1 MCKYK
6 LLTKKNTSKGKSDT
20 RGTAQCQTEATDVDL
35 FFKYFSKHNGK
46 KKEHSIKCEER
57 SKCISRHIL
66 FIFLRHTL
74 NVHCK
79 SCSPYTCKEKVD
91 F

>member
-20 RGTAQCQTEATDVDL
+20 RWTAQCQTESTDVDL
-35 FFKYFSKHNGK
+35 FLSISQNTMGK
-46 KKEHSIKCEER
+46 KKEHSIKYEER
-57 SKCISRHIL
+57 SKCIS
-66 FIFLRHTL
+66 RHTL

-79 SCSPYTCKEKVD
+79 SCRPYTCKEKVD

>member
-20 RGTAQCQTEATDVDL
+20 RGTAQCQTEATDFDL
-35 FFKYFSKHNGK
+35 LSISQNTMGR
-46 KKEHSIKCEER
+46 KEHSIKSEER
-57 SKCISRHIL
+57 SKCISRHTL
-66 FIFLRHTL
+66 FYLF
-74 NVHCK
+74 
-79 SCSPYTCKEKVD
+79 